1 MLGLFLVG
9 AGFGISLLPT
19 KLEQFATKLLM
30 IAPIF
35 TLILALLTFAASA
48 ILKKRERKV
57 KVTVED

>member
-1 MLGLFLVG
+1 
-9 AGFGISLLPT
+9 GISLLPT